1 MCKTTPLQHKIQK
14 RTGNGDLIAN
24 FLADT
29 IEGKYPDAKYH
40 HKLEAAKLLARYGE
54 TGNDLNRHSCGSRN
68 PAGQGEGSGEGHSK
82 FWGLI
87 PTPEELA
94 TAKHEENEQSP
105 ISPRERVRVRGANNT
120 PSPST
125 GEGWDGG
132 EQDKNPPHP
141 VHPVTY
147 IDILNYDIAHLIRQ
161 ETGEGHTIAEFL
173 AHVMTRRDQPFTPK
187 KLRIRHVDRM
197 AAAKEILRRGHGH
210 WGRKPK
216 LKVYADDAEDTND
229 YDTLHTDLAKRM
241 REYNEH
247 GTDAIRFL
255 LDVMSDTSLD
265 PEEGYTWHHK
275 MSAAHELIRRG
286 WDTNYDKITPEML
299 QAYWQD
305 QQSTRLSI
313 GQKKQLAG
321 LPTFLDEYDHY
332 DTTDYQ
338 AIAEA
343 IRDQEDREEA
353 ADFKAASAPGRSPL
367 SPGERVR
374 VRGNTPASSPSET
387 NEATIDRHSCEA
399 CPRPRSGSRNPA
411 ASRNPLSPRERARV
425 RGNTPASSPSENNA
439 ATPTRHSR
447 ENGNPAAPKS
457 PLSPRER
464 ARVRG
469 THNTPS
475 FSTAQRADEAEHDNT
490 SSPSCTSMSV
500 PPDEETTNPFVLS
513 PALSLSKGLSK
524 DEPASNRMNNAASPN
539 RHSCKACPRPRS
551 GSRNP
556 AASKSPLSPRERARV
571 RGTENTSHPS
581 TAQRADEAEHDNTS
595 SPSCTSTSIPPD
607 DLDCY
612 YEPLTPEDQA
622 IFNYN
627 SLIESGEFEE
637 GEITFVPPSEA
648 AHRDYAIALK
658 QIREAA
664 EAEGIPLL
672 PNPLAGALK
681 MPTIRSP

>member
-40 HKLEAAKLLARYGE
+40 HKLEAAKLLARYGSDQPE
-54 TGNDLNRHSCGSRN
+54 SEES
-68 PAGQGEGSGEGHSK
+68 Q

-94 TAKHEENEQSP
+94 ASK
-105 ISPRERVRVRGANNT
+105 NT

-132 EQDKNPPHP
+132 DLDKSSSPSGTSMSVSHL
-141 VHPVTY
+141 
-147 IDILNYDIAHLIRQ
+147 DILNYDIAHLIRQ
-161 ETGEGHTIAEFL
+161 ETAEGHTIAEFL
-173 AHVMTRRDQPFTPK
+173 SHVMTRRDQPFTPK
-187 KLRIRHVDRM
+187 KLRIRHTDRM

-216 LKVYADDAEDTND
+216 LKVYADDVEDTND

-255 LDVMSDTSLD
+255 LDVMNDTSLD

-275 MSAAHELIRRG
+275 MSAAHEIIRRG

-299 QAYWQD
+299 QAYWRN

-332 DTTDYQ
+332 DNEDYQ
-338 AIAEA
+338 AIADEMREA
-343 IRDQEDREEA
+343 EAREA
-353 ADFKAASAPGRSPL
+353 ATAPGRSPL

-374 VRGNTPASSPSET
+374 VRGNASTSSPPQY
-387 NEATIDRHSCEA
+387 NAALPNRHSCE
-399 CPRPRSGSRNPA
+399 SRNPA
-411 ASRNPLSPRERARV
+411 GQGA
-425 RGNTPASSPSENNA
+425 
-439 ATPTRHSR
+439 
-447 ENGNPAAPKS
+447 
-457 PLSPRER
+457 
-464 ARVRG
+464 G
-469 THNTPS
+469 T
-475 FSTAQRADEAEHDNT
+475 
-490 SSPSCTSMSV
+490 
-500 PPDEETTNPFVLS
+500 ETTNPFVLS
-513 PALSLSKGLSK
+513 PVLSQSKGLSK
-524 DEPASNRMNNAASPN
+524 DEPASSPDN
-539 RHSCKACPRPRS
+539 
-551 GSRNP
+551 
-556 AASKSPLSPRERARV
+556 
-571 RGTENTSHPS
+571 TE
-581 TAQRADEAEHDNTS
+581 DNTS
-595 SPSCTSTSIPPD
+595 SPSHTLMSATVNEETTFID

-637 GEITFVPPSEA
+637 GEVTFVPPSEA

-658 QIREAA
+658 QIKEAA

-672 PNPLAGALK
+672 PNPLAGTLK

>member
-29 IEGKYPDAKYH
+29 IEGKYPDARYH
-40 HKLEAAKLLARYGE
+40 HKLEAAKLLARYGSDQPE
-54 TGNDLNRHSCGSRN
+54 SEES
-68 PAGQGEGSGEGHSK
+68 Q

-94 TAKHEENEQSP
+94 A
-105 ISPRERVRVRGANNT
+105 
-120 PSPST
+120 SPSRHSCESRNP
-125 GEGWDGG
+125 EGQGG
-132 EQDKNPPHP
+132 ETDNSELTTENS
-141 VHPVTY
+141 PVTHL
-147 IDILNYDIAHLIRQ
+147 DILNYDIAHLIRQ
-161 ETGEGHTIAEFL
+161 ETAEGHTIAEFL
-173 AHVMTRRDQPFTPK
+173 SHVMTRRDQPFTPK
-187 KLRIRHVDRM
+187 KLRIRHTDRM
-197 AAAKEILRRGHGH
+197 AAAREILRRGHGH

-216 LKVYADDAEDTND
+216 LKVYADDVDDTND
-229 YDTLHTDLAKRM
+229 YDTLHTDLAKRI

-255 LDVMSDTSLD
+255 LDVMNDTSLD

-275 MSAAHELIRRG
+275 MSAAHEIIRRG

-321 LPTFLDEYDHY
+321 LPTFLDEYAQY

-338 AIAEA
+338 AIADEMREA
-343 IRDQEDREEA
+343 EELEALATKSLPPRRGKARMGVNIPESSPSANTTERESGKQ
-353 ADFKAASAPGRSPL
+353 DPL
-367 SPGERVR
+367 SPRERVR
-374 VRGNTPASSPSET
+374 VRGSQNTSGPSTEQ
-387 NEATIDRHSCEA
+387 
-399 CPRPRSGSRNPA
+399 RS
-411 ASRNPLSPRERARV
+411 
-425 RGNTPASSPSENNA
+425 
-439 ATPTRHSR
+439 
-447 ENGNPAAPKS
+447 
-457 PLSPRER
+457 
-464 ARVRG
+464 
-469 THNTPS
+469 
-475 FSTAQRADEAEHDNT
+475 DEVKHDNT

-500 PPDEETTNPFVLS
+500 L
-513 PALSLSKGLSK
+513 
-524 DEPASNRMNNAASPN
+524 
-539 RHSCKACPRPRS
+539 
-551 GSRNP
+551 
-556 AASKSPLSPRERARV
+556 
-571 RGTENTSHPS
+571 
-581 TAQRADEAEHDNTS
+581 
-595 SPSCTSTSIPPD
+595 PD

-658 QIREAA
+658 QIKEAA
-664 EAEGIPLL
+664 ASEGIPLL
-672 PNPLAGALK
+672 PNPLAGTLK

>member
-40 HKLEAAKLLARYGE
+40 HKLEAAKLLARYGSDQPE
-54 TGNDLNRHSCGSRN
+54 SEES
-68 PAGQGEGSGEGHSK
+68 Q

-94 TAKHEENEQSP
+94 L
-105 ISPRERVRVRGANNT
+105 
-120 PSPST
+120 SPSRHSCESRNP
-125 GEGWDGG
+125 EGSGG
-132 EQDKNPPHP
+132 ETDNSELTTENS
-141 VHPVTY
+141 PVTHL
-147 IDILNYDIAHLIRQ
+147 DILNYDIAHLIRQ
-161 ETGEGHTIAEFL
+161 ETAEGHTIAEFL
-173 AHVMTRRDQPFTPK
+173 SHVMTRRDQPFTPK
-187 KLRIRHVDRM
+187 KLRIKHTDRM
-197 AAAKEILRRGHGH
+197 AAAREILRRGHGH

-216 LKVYADDAEDTND
+216 LKVYADDVEDTND

-247 GTDAIRFL
+247 GTDAARFL
-255 LDVMSDTSLD
+255 LDVMNDTSLD

-275 MSAAHELIRRG
+275 MSAAHEIIRRG
-286 WDTNYDKITPEML
+286 WDTNYDKITPQML

-321 LPTFLDEYDHY
+321 LPTFLDEYDSY

-338 AIAEA
+338 AIAQEL
-343 IRDQEDREEA
+343 RDQEDREEA
-353 ADFKAASAPGRSPL
+353 AYLEAASTPG
-367 SPGERVR
+367 
-374 VRGNTPASSPSET
+374 
-387 NEATIDRHSCEA
+387 
-399 CPRPRSGSRNPA
+399 
-411 ASRNPLSPRERARV
+411 
-425 RGNTPASSPSENNA
+425 
-439 ATPTRHSR
+439 
-447 ENGNPAAPKS
+447 KS

-513 PALSLSKGLSK
+513 PALSQSKGLSK
-524 DEPASNRMNNAASPN
+524 DEPASNRMNNAATPN
-539 RHSCKACPRPRS
+539 RHSCEACPRPRS

-595 SPSCTSTSIPPD
+595 SPSCTSMSVLPD

-637 GEITFVPPSEA
+637 GEVTFVPPSEA
-648 AHRDYAIALK
+648 AHRDYAIALQ

-664 EAEGIPLL
+664 AAEGIPLL
-672 PNPLAGALK
+672 PNPLAGTLTR
-681 MPTIRSP
+681 PPIRSP

>member
-29 IEGKYPDAKYH
+29 IEGKYSDAKYH
-40 HKLEAAKLLARYGE
+40 HKLEAAKLLARYGSDQPE
-54 TGNDLNRHSCGSRN
+54 SEES
-68 PAGQGEGSGEGHSK
+68 Q

-94 TAKHEENEQSP
+94 ASHSRHSCFRRNP
-105 ISPRERVRVRGANNT
+105 DPLSPRERARVRGQENT

-132 EQDKNPPHP
+132 EDSSNP
-141 VHPVTY
+141 VSY
-147 IDILNYDIAHLIRQ
+147 ADILNYDIAHLIRQ

-173 AHVMTRRDQPFTPK
+173 SHVMTRRDQPFTPK
-187 KLRIRHVDRM
+187 KLRIKHTDRM

-216 LKVYADDAEDTND
+216 LKVYADANDDNNQDTND

-255 LDVMSDTSLD
+255 LEVMNDTSLD

-275 MSAAHELIRRG
+275 MSAAHELTRRG

-321 LPTFLDEYDHY
+321 FPTFLDEYDQY
-332 DTTDYQ
+332 DHEDYQ
-338 AIAEA
+338 AIADA
-343 IRDQEDREEA
+343 IRDQEDRAEA
-353 ADFKAASAPGRSPL
+353 ADFKSASAPGKSPL

-374 VRGNTPASSPSET
+374 VRGSQNTSGPSTEQ
-387 NEATIDRHSCEA
+387 
-399 CPRPRSGSRNPA
+399 RS
-411 ASRNPLSPRERARV
+411 
-425 RGNTPASSPSENNA
+425 
-439 ATPTRHSR
+439 
-447 ENGNPAAPKS
+447 
-457 PLSPRER
+457 
-464 ARVRG
+464 
-469 THNTPS
+469 
-475 FSTAQRADEAEHDNT
+475 DEVKHDNT
-490 SSPSCTSMSV
+490 SSPSCTSML
-500 PPDEETTNPFVLS
+500 VL
-513 PALSLSKGLSK
+513 
-524 DEPASNRMNNAASPN
+524 
-539 RHSCKACPRPRS
+539 
-551 GSRNP
+551 
-556 AASKSPLSPRERARV
+556 
-571 RGTENTSHPS
+571 
-581 TAQRADEAEHDNTS
+581 
-595 SPSCTSTSIPPD
+595 PD

-637 GEITFVPPSEA
+637 GEITFVPPSQA

-658 QIREAA
+658 QIKQAA

-672 PNPLAGALK
+672 PNPLAGTLK

>member
-1 MCKTTPLQHKIQK
+1 MCIKSALQRH
-14 RTGNGDLIAN
+14 IAKFTN
-24 FLADT
+24 DGEDIARFLAET
-29 IEGKYPDAKYH
+29 LQGKHADARYH
-40 HKLEAAKLLARYGE
+40 HRLEAAKLLERYGSSDE
-54 TGNDLNRHSCGSRN
+54 SQPH
-68 PAGQGEGSGEGHSK
+68 AGHSHEDQSQ

-94 TAKHEENEQSP
+94 LSP
-105 ISPRERVRVRGANNT
+105 SRHSCESRNPSPLSPRERVRVTGQENT

-132 EQDKNPPHP
+132 EDSSNP
-141 VHPVTY
+141 VHPVSY
-147 IDILNYDIAHLIRQ
+147 ADILNYDIAHLIRQ
-161 ETGEGHTIAEFL
+161 ETAEGHTIAEFL
-173 AHVMTRRDQPFTPK
+173 SHVMTRRDQPFTPK

-197 AAAKEILRRGHGH
+197 AAAREILRRGHGH

-216 LKVYADDAEDTND
+216 LKVYADANDDNNQDTND

-255 LDVMSDTSLD
+255 LDVMNDTSLD

-275 MSAAHELIRRG
+275 MSAAHELTRRG

-338 AIAEA
+338 AIADEIRESEA
-343 IRDQEDREEA
+343 RE
-353 ADFKAASAPGRSPL
+353 AASAPGKSPL
-367 SPGERVR
+367 SPQF
-374 VRGNTPASSPSET
+374 T
-387 NEATIDRHSCEA
+387 RHSCE
-399 CPRPRSGSRNPA
+399 SRNPEGQGA
-411 ASRNPLSPRERARV
+411 AGQEPPHTNSSFPRTRESSAATNSLPPRRGKARMGV
-425 RGNTPASSPSENNA
+425 TAPALNQSENNA

-447 ENGNPAAPKS
+447 ESRNPAGQGAGTETTNPFV
-457 PLSPRER
+457 LSPVLSQSKGLSKDEP
-464 ARVRG
+464 ASSPD
-469 THNTPS
+469 NT
-475 FSTAQRADEAEHDNT
+475 EDNT

-500 PPDEETTNPFVLS
+500 L
-513 PALSLSKGLSK
+513 
-524 DEPASNRMNNAASPN
+524 
-539 RHSCKACPRPRS
+539 
-551 GSRNP
+551 
-556 AASKSPLSPRERARV
+556 
-571 RGTENTSHPS
+571 
-581 TAQRADEAEHDNTS
+581 
-595 SPSCTSTSIPPD
+595 PD

-612 YEPLTPEDQA
+612 YEPLTPEEQA

-637 GEITFVPPSEA
+637 SEITFVPPSEA

-658 QIREAA
+658 QMQEAA
-664 EAEGIPLL
+664 ASEGIPLL
-672 PNPLAGALK
+672 PNPLAGTLR

>member
-1 MCKTTPLQHKIQK
+1 MCITNALQQKIRK
-14 RTGNGDLIAN
+14 HTDNGDLIAQ

-29 IEGKYPDAKYH
+29 IRGEYPDAKYH
-40 HKLEAAKLLARYGE
+40 HKLEAMKYLVRYGT
-54 TGNDLNRHSCGSRN
+54 TGDDSNRHSCGSRN
-68 PAGQGEGSGEGHSK
+68 PEGQGEGNGYGHSQ

-94 TAKHEENEQSP
+94 TAKHKEDEQSP
-105 ISPRERVRVRGANNT
+105 LSPRERARVRGQENT

-132 EQDKNPPHP
+132 DQDKNPPHP
-141 VHPVTY
+141 VHPVSY
-147 IDILNYDIAHLIRQ
+147 ADILNYDIAHLIRQ
-161 ETGEGHTIAEFL
+161 ETAEGHTIAEFL
-173 AHVMTRRDQPFTPK
+173 SHVMTRRDQPFTPK
-187 KLRIRHVDRM
+187 KLRIKHTDRM
-197 AAAKEILRRGHGH
+197 AAAREILRRGHGH

-216 LKVYADDAEDTND
+216 LKVYADDVEDTND

-255 LDVMSDTSLD
+255 LDVMNDTSLD

-275 MSAAHELIRRG
+275 MSAAHEIIRRG

-321 LPTFLDEYDHY
+321 LPAFLDEYDQY
-332 DTTDYQ
+332 DHEDYE
-338 AIAEA
+338 AIAQS

-353 ADFKAASAPGRSPL
+353 AAIKAASAPGKSPL

-374 VRGNTPASSPSET
+374 VRGNTPASSPPQN
-387 NEATIDRHSCEA
+387 NEAIANRHF
-399 CPRPRSGSRNPA
+399 
-411 ASRNPLSPRERARV
+411 
-425 RGNTPASSPSENNA
+425 
-439 ATPTRHSR
+439 R
-447 ENGNPAAPKS
+447 ENGNPAASES
-457 PLSPRER
+457 PLSPQFTR
-464 ARVRG
+464 
-469 THNTPS
+469 H
-475 FSTAQRADEAEHDNT
+475 
-490 SSPSCTSMSV
+490 SCESRN
-500 PPDEETTNPFVLS
+500 PAGQGAGAETTNPFVLS
-513 PALSLSKGLSK
+513 PALSLSK
-524 DEPASNRMNNAASPN
+524 DESASSPDN
-539 RHSCKACPRPRS
+539 
-551 GSRNP
+551 
-556 AASKSPLSPRERARV
+556 
-571 RGTENTSHPS
+571 TE
-581 TAQRADEAEHDNTS
+581 DNTS
-595 SPSCTSTSIPPD
+595 SPSCTSMSVPPD

-658 QIREAA
+658 QMQEAA
-664 EAEGIPLL
+664 ASEGIPLL
-672 PNPLAGALK
+672 PNPLAGTLRH
-681 MPTIRSP
+681 PTIRSP

>member
-1 MCKTTPLQHKIQK
+1 MCVTNNLQRHI
-14 RTGNGDLIAN
+14 RNLTGDGEVVAR
-24 FLADT
+24 FLVDT
-29 IEGKYPDAKYH
+29 VEGKHSDAKYH
-40 HKLEAAKLLARYGE
+40 HKLEAVKLLSRYGSI
-54 TGNDLNRHSCGSRN
+54 GDDSDRHSCGSRN
-68 PAGQGEGSGEGHSK
+68 PAGQGEGRGYGHSQ

-94 TAKHEENEQSP
+94 AKKEDQQSP
-105 ISPRERVRVRGANNT
+105 LSSQSNRHSCEACPRPRSGSRNPSPLSPRERVRVRGQEN
-120 PSPST
+120 PS
-125 GEGWDGG
+125 
-132 EQDKNPPHP
+132 NP
-141 VHPVTY
+141 VHPVSY
-147 IDILNYDIAHLIRQ
+147 ADILNYDIAHLIRQ
-161 ETGEGHTIAEFL
+161 ETAEGHTIAEFL
-173 AHVMTRRDQPFTPK
+173 SHVMTRRDKPFTPK
-187 KLRIRHVDRM
+187 KLRIRHTDRM
-197 AAAKEILRRGHGH
+197 AAAREILRRGHGH

-216 LKVYADDAEDTND
+216 LKVYADDVEDTND

-321 LPTFLDEYDHY
+321 LPTFLDDYDHF
-332 DTTDYQ
+332 DNTDYQ
-338 AIAEA
+338 AIAQEL
-343 IRDQEDREEA
+343 RDQEDREA
-353 ADFKAASAPGRSPL
+353 ADDKAASAPGRSPL
-367 SPGERVR
+367 SPQF
-374 VRGNTPASSPSET
+374 T
-387 NEATIDRHSCEA
+387 RHSCE
-399 CPRPRSGSRNPA
+399 SRNPA

-447 ENGNPAAPKS
+447 ENGNPAASENPLSPHSTRHSCESRNPEGPES
-457 PLSPRER
+457 PLSLGER
-464 ARVRG
+464 V
-469 THNTPS
+469 
-475 FSTAQRADEAEHDNT
+475 
-490 SSPSCTSMSV
+490 
-500 PPDEETTNPFVLS
+500 
-513 PALSLSKGLSK
+513 
-524 DEPASNRMNNAASPN
+524 
-539 RHSCKACPRPRS
+539 
-551 GSRNP
+551 
-556 AASKSPLSPRERARV
+556 RV

-595 SPSCTSTSIPPD
+595 SPSCTSMSVLPD

-664 EAEGIPLL
+664 EAEGVPLL
-672 PNPLAGALK
+672 PNPLAGTLRRPA
-681 MPTIRSP
+681 IRSP